1 LVKITVY
8 YRCSD
13 KLEGVFSLPKS
24 KFEEIYKDLKY
35 HIEQGDYLYSEML
48 PSENTLVGIYDC
60 SRNTIRRAL
69 AGLIEDG
76 YIQSVHG
83 KGVQVIY
90 QPSEK
95 NEFTVGGIETF
106 RETAIRNNFSY
117 ETRVVRFETVVT
129 NRELSDRTL
138 FPVGTELLWVERIR
152 TLNGKRLILD
162 INYFLK
168 SAVGDLTPE
177 VAQQS
182 IYAYLEQ
189 EMGMQI
195 VTSKRRITV
204 ERATENDRRHLDLN
218 GYDCLAV
225 VSSNTFNADGVMF
238 EYTQSRHQP
247 ESFSFQNTATRKR
260 V

>member
-1 LVKITVY
+1 M
-8 YRCSD
+8 
-13 KLEGVFSLPKS
+13 PKS

-35 HIEQGDYLYSEML
+35 KIESGAYLYSELL
-48 PSENTLVGIYDC
+48 PSENTLVGVYLC

-69 AGLIEDG
+69 AGLVDDG
-76 YIQSVHG
+76 YVQAIHG

-106 RETAIRNNFSY
+106 RESAIRNNFSY
-117 ETRVVRFETVVT
+117 KTKVVRFCTVVT
-129 NRELSDRTL
+129 DENLSAKTG

-152 TLNGKRLILD
+152 LLNGKGLILD
-162 INYFLK
+162 LNYFLK
-168 SAVGDLTPE
+168 SIIGDLTPKI
-177 VAQQS
+177 AAQS

-189 EMGMQI
+189 ELGMQI
-195 VTSKRRITV
+195 MTSKRKITV
-204 ERATENDRRHLDLN
+204 ERATDTDRKHLDLN

-225 VSSNTFNADGVMF
+225 VTSNTFNSDGVMF

-247 ESFSFQNTATRKR
+247 EFFAFQDTATRKKI
-260 V
+260 